1 MSRLFYNHHRGQVL
15 TALHCLF
22 LIAICCTLLS
32 ACDDRHSLLPPSGGK
47 LYEVLVVGDS
57 DGIVQGVLRQDAPGL
72 PQSEPM
78 FDVSTIDRD
87 HFGAGVSATRN
98 IIMVDV
104 NPGIYS
110 SPKIKYEKNVW
121 AEPQTVVHIHTPS
134 MKMLR
139 DSISRLSPTLLRILS
154 RTELK
159 KNISLLRNK
168 RNIKMERLV
177 KKMFGFDLWIPMEMT
192 SYKKGKNFL
201 WMSNNS
207 PTTMKNIVI
216 YKASGKG
223 PSSGRVPADISQET
237 QRFIAT
243 RDSIL
248 GENIKGETDAMFM
261 RTVANTVSSDI
272 DFRNSNDRRR
282 WLKDKR
288 NKALPIMLYRGLWD
302 MEGDDMG
309 GPFVSRTLAF
319 DANTSPCFHHSES
332 IVIEGFVFA
341 PGKKKRNAVKELEA
355 VLYTAKKNSK
365 LNKNTTK

>member
-1 MSRLFYNHHRGQVL
+1 MSRRY
-15 TALHCLF
+15 LHLF
-22 LIAICCTLLS
+22 LSRIRATERWLLLLVLAATMLS

-57 DGIVQGVLRQDAPGL
+57 DGTVCQMLGQDVPGL

-98 IIMVDV
+98 IVMVDV
-104 NPGIYS
+104 NPGIYT

-139 DSISRLSPTLLRILS
+139 DSISRITPTLLRILL
-154 RTELK
+154 RAELK

-168 RNIKMERLV
+168 RNIRMERLV

-201 WMSNNS
+201 WMSNSS
-207 PTTMKNIVI
+207 PTIMKNIVI

-223 PSSGRVPADISQET
+223 PSSGRIPADISQET

-272 DFRNSNDRRR
+272 DFRNSNERRR

-288 NKALPIMLYRGLWD
+288 NKTLPIMLYRGLWE

-319 DANTSPCFHHSES
+319 DVNTSPRSHHSEN